1 MFAPSTL
8 TTACLDFSP
17 CDDVLSDVC
26 RALRV
31 DPRHVPSLSS
41 LGLLILEHRG
51 NVEEAES
58 LYKRA
63 LDIDPN
69 DLGTLFNYGI
79 LLQVKYRLVHENYFD

>member
-1 MFAPSTL
+1 
-8 TTACLDFSP
+8 
-17 CDDVLSDVC
+17 
-26 RALRV
+26 V
-31 DPRHVPSLSS
+31 DPQHVPSLSS

-63 LDIDPN
+63 LDIDAN

-79 LLQVKYRLVHENYFD
+79 LLQVHYH

>member
-1 MFAPSTL
+1 M
-8 TTACLDFSP
+8 
-17 CDDVLSDVC
+17 
-26 RALRV
+26 
-31 DPRHVPSLSS
+31 DPQHVPSLSS

-63 LDIDPN
+63 LEIDAN

-79 LLQVKYRLVHENYFD
+79 LLQVTRRGVHAFIRNHS